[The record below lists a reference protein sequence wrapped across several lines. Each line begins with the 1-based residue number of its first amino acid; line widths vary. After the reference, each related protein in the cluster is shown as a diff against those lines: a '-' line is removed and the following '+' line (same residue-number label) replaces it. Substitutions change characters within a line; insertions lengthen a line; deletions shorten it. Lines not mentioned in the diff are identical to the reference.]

1 MRLSEQQK
9 SLQDSQDRLVNV
21 IETFIEN
28 TVFGQSVHESMKML
42 TPARSGAINQ
52 NTNYYPDLSQAK
64 TPQQLL
70 TAIKE
75 MRTTSPLK
83 KEKDECIT
91 LEALIEKTLK
101 DKLDGG
107 H

>member
-1 MRLSEQQK
+1 
-9 SLQDSQDRLVNV
+9 
-21 IETFIEN
+21 
-28 TVFGQSVHESMKML
+28 
-42 TPARSGAINQ
+42 
-52 NTNYYPDLSQAK
+52 
-64 TPQQLL
+64 
-70 TAIKE
+70 

-91 LEALIEKTLK
+91 LEALIESTLK